1 MRVLEQ
7 YIKDMSIQN
16 MQRMQASNGSEKW
29 EKEVEKKDEE
39 IAKLKAVLVAHGTS
53 SRTRRATWRRS
64 SASTRR
70 YGISWKLAVADLR
83 ITPRAT

>member
-39 IAKLKAVLVAHGTS
+39 IAKLKAVLVAQGNELTETKS
-53 SRTRRATWRRS
+53 DLERL

-70 YGISWKLAVADLR
+70 SGISWKLAVADLR